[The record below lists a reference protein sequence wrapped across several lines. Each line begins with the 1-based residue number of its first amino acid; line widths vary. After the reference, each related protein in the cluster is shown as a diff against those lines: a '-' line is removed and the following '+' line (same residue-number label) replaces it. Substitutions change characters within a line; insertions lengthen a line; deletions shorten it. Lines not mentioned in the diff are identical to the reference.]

1 MRGWLARAM
10 TPGTLLLVT
19 GCAGVLRHLEAPDRD
34 GTQETVRLH
43 SRMAEEAF
51 RLHQKAHEQGVR
63 ETERV
68 RDLPPPPTPPMDPPP
83 PPEPPP
89 VP

>member
-10 TPGTLLLVT
+10 TPGALLLVT
-19 GCAGVLRHLEAPDRD
+19 GCAGVLRHLEAPDPEE
-34 GTQETVRLH
+34 TQETVRLH

-51 RLHQKAHEQGVR
+51 RLHQEAHEQAVR
-63 ETERV
+63 EQERI
-68 RDLPPPPTPPMDPPP
+68 RDLPPPPS
-83 PPEPPP
+83 PEPPP